1 MANPELLR
9 LIDSIHR
16 DKDVDKDIIFE
27 ALEAAMLSAARKQC
41 GNRPEVTVQIDRE
54 TGAINVF
61 DGEVQLDPL
70 ELGRISAQTA
80 KQIIIQRIREAERDV
95 VYADYERRIGEIVS
109 GVIQRYEGITVVVN
123 LGKTEG
129 YLPKREQVPG
139 ETYRPGE
146 RVRALVLDVKKL
158 GPKVKITLSRT
169 HPDLIRRLFELEV
182 PEISDHTIEIKALAR
197 EPGARSKV
205 GVFSV
210 DSKVDC
216 VGACVGVRGTRIK
229 NIVDELN
236 GEKIDIVRWSDSM
249 DLFIAN
255 ALRPAEISTIHMDA
269 DRMRA
274 VVLVPEDQLALGIG
288 KKGQNVRLAS
298 KIVGWDIDIHSAQE
312 FENIKEEAK
321 QDFAK
326 LGGIDARTAAKIVE
340 SGIYSL
346 HEFADSDGESLFEF
360 EGITKE
366 NLDALQ
372 DAAIAMIREK
382 RRAVE
387 ARKVAEAAQKAAETA
402 AAATAAEAPPEGG
415 AAAPAEAAAEVPA
428 EGAETSGPEAV
439 PSETPEGEPAP
450 AETGAAPEPPPAE
463 SAEPAAQGPSATE
476 PAEAGA
482 EAPSEAA
489 ETPADEGPPESPE
502 PAAEEPAPAPEST
515 EVEQAGTAET
525 EAEEPPATAEA
536 PAEETGESGP
546 ETTPEPEAPATQEP
560 APQDGPQAAAEAE
573 RETVAEAEP
582 PAPSEAPAEDAPAPS
597 EEATDATAPSREA
610 ESTREDAGGDG
621 SVEENKESGP

>member
-298 KIVGWDIDIHSAQE
+298 KVVGWDIDIHSAQE

-326 LGGIDARTAAKIVE
+326 LGGIDERTAAKIVE

-402 AAATAAEAPPEGG
+402 AAATAAEAP
-415 AAAPAEAAAEVPA
+415 A

-463 SAEPAAQGPSATE
+463 SAEPAAEEPSATE
-476 PAEAGA
+476 PAGAGA

-502 PAAEEPAPAPEST
+502 PAAEEPAPAQEST

-546 ETTPEPEAPATQEP
+546 ETTPEPEAPAPQEP